1 MLAARAGLLRVA
13 ARASVR
19 TRVPMRALSS
29 DTTNSDEGKG
39 ALLRVLA
46 DSIKANGPMTVPTY
60 MQACLTNP
68 DHGYYAGKL
77 QQDTHGILG
86 SGGDFITSPEISQV
100 FGELLAVFFVWRWQ
114 AAGSP
119 QRIRI
124 VELGP
129 GRGTLLSD
137 MLRTFSAFPQMF
149 NAIKTLEMVEASPA
163 LLAQQEQ
170 SISSALRRANKKIVS
185 PATPVAEL
193 EADQIRAEWFPSYHG
208 VNVDPESWTIVIAH
222 EFFDALPIHIF
233 EKKLEGWREV
243 LVDVDHGEKPGVT
256 VLKAADLL
264 KEKQPSTEPKL
275 RFVVSPGA
283 TPWSQLL
290 AARNERFKHFQPGQR
305 VEVSPVSWAVARR
318 MGEWISGY
326 DALRVNNEGAAEE
339 PNEELR
345 QARARPS
352 LGGCGLVVDYGAAR
366 FFSESFRAFRQHKIV
381 NPLELPGQSDL
392 TANVDFSFLGH
403 AISTTDARSYGPMTQ
418 REFLAGLGLNLRVK
432 KLVEDNPADR
442 TKDIEQAAA
451 RLVDATGMGTQYK
464 VMCVSAERAEHA
476 GEREP
481 EEIYPFL

>member
-1 MLAARAGLLRVA
+1 MGLLRMV
-13 ARASVR
+13 ARAPVR
-19 TRVPMRALSS
+19 ARVPMRMLS
-29 DTTNSDEGKG
+29 TAQKTNEEGKG

-68 DHGYYAGKL
+68 DHGYYAGKM

-86 SGGDFITSPEISQV
+86 AGGDFITSPEISQV
-100 FGELLAVFFVWRWQ
+100 FGELLAVFFVSRWQ

-119 QRIRI
+119 DRIRI

-170 SISSALRRANKKIVS
+170 SISATLDRCHKKLVS
-185 PATPVAEL
+185 PATPIAEL
-193 EADQIRAEWFPSYHG
+193 GEDQIRAEWFPSYHG
-208 VNVDPESWTIVIAH
+208 VNVDPDSWTIVVAH

-243 LVDVDHGEKPGVT
+243 LVDVDHGEKTGVT
-256 VLKAADLL
+256 VLKASDLINA
-264 KEKQPSTEPKL
+264 PKKNEDPQL

-290 AARNERFKHFQPGQR
+290 AARSERFKHLQPGQR
-305 VEVSPVSWAVARR
+305 VEVSPLSWAVARR

-326 DALRVNNEGAAEE
+326 DALRVNNEGRAEE
-339 PNEELR
+339 PSEELK

-352 LGGCGLVVDYGAAR
+352 RGGCGLIVDYGAAR
-366 FFSESFRAFRQHKIV
+366 FFSDSFRAFRSHKIV
-381 NPLELPGQSDL
+381 SPLEMPGQSDL
-392 TANVDFSFLGH
+392 TANVDFSFLDH
-403 AISTTDARSYGPMTQ
+403 AISTTEAKGHGPMTQ
-418 REFLAGLGLNLRVK
+418 RDFLASLGLKLRVK
-432 KLVEDNPADR
+432 KLVEDNPPSR
-442 TKDIEQAAA
+442 TKDIEQAAS
-451 RLVDATGMGTQYK
+451 RLVDLTGMGTQYK
-464 VMCVSAERAEHA
+464 VFCVSAGEAKHA
-476 GEREP
+476 GGYEP
-481 EEIYPFL
+481 EEVYPFL